1 MAMNRNM
8 TMAEKEVRDYAQR
21 QMERA
26 EQRENIVFTEKQKE
40 QVLEYA
46 AMTGDDYNISKMV
59 RDLAD
64 AVRSSDEE
72 KVDEILGDA
81 REEIDGFPDRSVGM
95 AELKGYG
102 YTTDDMFPLRQEMA
116 LELHRVGEKVYCL
129 QSEGTHGDYASREM
143 ILEHEGLYGIEKE
156 AWQRMQ
162 EQEDEID
169 FEEAGLY
176 QPPMIDLDRNE
187 ALRMFDAG
195 ETVYLITTYPRPIAV
210 RKRMEIE
217 RGPERYQMEREDV
230 ERIRTLEK
238 RMQEYPQITS
248 LKEAKLLLGT
258 ENRYGIYQI
267 IDGSPGRKYEFM
279 DLNFIERHGYQV
291 KKEDYEL
298 IYSDE
303 MHYGDTL
310 DSLYEKFNIAHPED
324 YTGHSLSVSDIVVLN
339 ENGNVKAYFVDSIS
353 FRELPD
359 FLQLEPELNPEEV
372 AYRIGDQYFAIQVAT
387 EGYDYSFYDKEYKLM
402 DGGILENPDIS
413 MRQAIQ
419 DILEDEGLEQL
430 ERIPL
435 DYDELQEKAEEVEA
449 EILQEVRNQRKRV
462 PVISDYI
469 KAEAGLNGMSRSEIE
484 ETIWAIAQAEII
496 ENDLDARIQAVRV
509 YGSRTRD
516 GLYKEDSDVDVV
528 IAYEGTVREDDLFS
542 VLNEAEYKVGNMRVD
557 MNPIRPD
564 KTGTLEDFLEKSER
578 YLDEKTEQ
586 MKALGEY
593 KPLAKVEELE
603 EANYNMID
611 NVLNNM
617 PPKKEPYLEYYAAEC
632 DEYHSLGKIYKST
645 NLDEILAKYREIIDD
660 PTLSYYGNGMGIIYR
675 DPNDTFYDEAE
686 VSLVSRKSIRGDSLD
701 DVAFLAALPMV
712 HEALEK
718 IVEAFPDFRYYPPK
732 ELNVHYYP
740 EKMTADELA
749 AALDQLAEDFD
760 PYDYHDNF
768 SPEEDMV
775 ETVALELR
783 CGHAHR
789 YIPFLK
795 DIIDEECEE
804 SPRAEELLEKLK
816 AYQPEIPETAVPVV
830 RINFCEDKEMDIS
843 GYQKLGNLDEIT
855 AKMDEELTSQAD
867 LKTGMPEKTV
877 QMYFTIY
884 YPDRDQMQE
893 LKGKINI
900 GDGNGGIVSQ
910 LKNQNEMKLHDESWL
925 NYQKGKGEES
935 FQAYMADLTDMQEHV
950 LPYLQSFC
958 SLEEKAPE
966 RVEGSIQLSVDGEKK
981 LAERAVSEKGSL
993 KQSSLIESKKTMEKK
1008 EKKSIHEQLKINK
1021 EVIAKQLGKDN
1032 KEKGVEIAKE

>member
-46 AMTGDDYNISKMV
+46 AMTGDDYKIRKMV

-102 YTTDDMFPLRQEMA
+102 YTADDMFPLRQEMA

-143 ILEHEGLYGIEKE
+143 ILEHEGLYGIEKD

-176 QPPMIDLDRNE
+176 QPPMTDLDRDE

-195 ETVYLITTYPRPIAV
+195 ETVFLVTTYPRTIAV
-210 RKRMEIE
+210 RERMEIE
-217 RGPERYQMEREDV
+217 RGPEHYQMEREDV

-238 RMQEYPQITS
+238 RMREYPQIKS
-248 LKEAKLLLGT
+248 LKEANLLLGT

-267 IDGSPGRKYEFM
+267 IDGSPGREYEFM

-298 IYSDE
+298 IYSDK
-303 MHYGDTL
+303 MLYGDTL

-339 ENGNVKAYFVDSIS
+339 ENGNVKSYFVDSIS

-359 FLQLEPELNPEEV
+359 FLQLEPELNQEEL
-372 AYRIGDQYFAIQVAT
+372 AYRIGDQFFAIQVAT
-387 EGYDYSFYDKEYKLM
+387 EGYDYSFYDKEYKLV
-402 DGGILENPDIS
+402 DGGILDNPDIS
-413 MRQAIQ
+413 MREAVQ
-419 DILEDEGLEQL
+419 DILEDEGLDQL
-430 ERIPL
+430 ERIPV
-435 DYDELQEKAEEVEA
+435 DYDELHEKAKEVEA
-449 EILQEVRNQRKRV
+449 EILQEARSQRKRV
-462 PVISDYI
+462 PVISDHRDS
-469 KAEAGLNGMSRSEIE
+469 EAGLNGMSRSEIE
-484 ETIWAIAQAEII
+484 ETVWAIAQAEIM

-516 GLYKEDSDVDVV
+516 GLYNEESDVDVV
-528 IAYEGTVREDDLFS
+528 IAYEGTAREDDLFS
-542 VLNEAEYKVGNMRVD
+542 VLNEAGYKVGNMRVD

-611 NVLNNM
+611 NILNNM

-645 NLDEILAKYREIIDD
+645 NLDEILAKYRDIIDD

-686 VSLVSRKSIRGDSLD
+686 VSLVSRKTIRGDNLD

-749 AALDQLAEDFD
+749 AAMDQLAEDFD
-760 PYDYHDNF
+760 SYDYHDNF

-783 CGHAHR
+783 CGHAHK

-843 GYQKLGNLDEIT
+843 GYQNLGSLNEIT
-855 AKMDEELTSQAD
+855 AKMDEELASQAD
-867 LKTGMPEKTV
+867 PKTGMPEKTV

-884 YPDRDQMQE
+884 YPDHDQMQE

-910 LKNQNEMKLHDESWL
+910 LKSQNEMKLHDESWM
-925 NYQKGKGEES
+925 NYQKAKGEES

-958 SLEEKAPE
+958 SLEERAPE
-966 RVEGSIQLSVDGEKK
+966 RTVEPT
-981 LAERAVSEKGSL
+981 AVSKSEMEAGKTIASVGNEK
-993 KQSSLIESKKTMEKK
+993 SKTVETVR
-1008 EKKSIHEQLKINK
+1008 KSIHERLKINK
-1021 EVIAKQLGKDN
+1021 EIIAKQQGKDS
-1032 KEKGVEIAKE
+1032 KEKGVELA

>member
-8 TMAEKEVRDYAQR
+8 TMAEKEVRDYAQK

-26 EQRENIVFTEKQKE
+26 EQRENILFTEEQKE

-46 AMTGDDYNISKMV
+46 AMTGDDYDIRKMV

-72 KVDEILGDA
+72 KVDEILWNA

-102 YTTDDMFPLRQEMA
+102 YTADDMFPLHQEMA

-129 QSEGTHGDYASREM
+129 QSDGSHGDYASREM

-162 EQEDEID
+162 EQGDELD

-176 QPPMIDLDRNE
+176 QAPMTDPDRDE
-187 ALRMFDAG
+187 ALKMFDAG
-195 ETVYLITTYPRPIAV
+195 ETVFLVTTYQRPIAV
-210 RKRMEIE
+210 RERMEIE
-217 RGPERYQMEREDV
+217 RGPEQYQMEREDV
-230 ERIRTLEK
+230 ERIRKLEK
-238 RMQEYPQITS
+238 RMQEYSQIKS
-248 LKEAKLLLGT
+248 LKEANLLLGT

-267 IDGSPGRKYEFM
+267 IDGSPGREYEFM

-303 MHYGDTL
+303 MRYGDTL
-310 DSLYEKFNIAHPED
+310 DSLYEKFNIDHPAD

-339 ENGNVKAYFVDSIS
+339 ENGKVKAYFVDSIS

-359 FLQLEPELNPEEV
+359 FLQLEPELNQEEL
-372 AYRIGDQYFAIQVAT
+372 AYRIGDQFFAIQVAT

-402 DGGILENPDIS
+402 DGGILDNPDIS
-413 MRQAIQ
+413 MRQAVQ
-419 DILEDEGLEQL
+419 DILEDEGLDQL
-430 ERIPL
+430 ERIPV
-435 DYDELQEKAEEVEA
+435 DYDELLEKAEEVEA
-449 EILQEVRNQRKRV
+449 EILQEARSQRKRV
-462 PVISDYI
+462 PVISDH
-469 KAEAGLNGMSRSEIE
+469 KEAEAGLNGMSRSEIE
-484 ETIWAIAQAEII
+484 ETVWAIAQSEII
-496 ENDLDARIQAVRV
+496 ENDMDARIQAVRV

-516 GLYKEDSDVDVV
+516 GLFKEDSDVDVV

-542 VLNEAEYKVGNMRVD
+542 VLNEAGYKVGNMRVD

-586 MKALGEY
+586 MKARGEY

-611 NVLNNM
+611 NILNNM

-632 DEYHSLGKIYKST
+632 DEYHSLGNIYKST
-645 NLDEILAKYREIIDD
+645 NLDEIIAKYREIIDD

-686 VSLVSRKSIRGDSLD
+686 VSLVSRKSIRGDNLD
-701 DVAFLAALPMV
+701 DVAFLAAIPMV

-740 EKMTADELA
+740 DKMTADELA

-760 PYDYHDNF
+760 HYDYHDNF

-783 CGHAHR
+783 CGYAHR

-816 AYQPEIPETAVPVV
+816 DYQPEIPETAVPVV

-843 GYQKLGNLDEIT
+843 GYQKLGSLDEIT
-855 AKMDEELTSQAD
+855 AKMDTELASQAD
-867 LKTGMPEKTV
+867 PKTGMPEKTV

-884 YPDRDQMQE
+884 YPDHDQMQE

-935 FQAYMADLTDMQEHV
+935 FQAYMAELTDMQEHV

-966 RVEGSIQLSVDGEKK
+966 KSVEPAMLSKSEAEAGKTKTSGKNEKVK
-981 LAERAVSEKGSL
+981 PVEAV
-993 KQSSLIESKKTMEKK
+993 
-1008 EKKSIHEQLKINK
+1008 KKSIHERLKINK
-1021 EVIAKQLGKDN
+1021 EIIVKQQGKDS
-1032 KEKGVEIAKE
+1032 KEKGVELA

>member
-46 AMTGDDYNISKMV
+46 AMTGDDYKIRKMV

-102 YTTDDMFPLRQEMA
+102 YTADDMFPLRQEMA

-143 ILEHEGLYGIEKE
+143 ILEHEGLYGIEKD

-176 QPPMIDLDRNE
+176 QPPMTDLDRDE

-195 ETVYLITTYPRPIAV
+195 ETVFLVTTYPRPIAV
-210 RKRMEIE
+210 RERMEIE
-217 RGPERYQMEREDV
+217 RGPEHYQMEREDV

-238 RMQEYPQITS
+238 RMREYPQIKS
-248 LKEAKLLLGT
+248 LKEANLLLGT

-267 IDGSPGRKYEFM
+267 IDGSPGREYEFM

-298 IYSDE
+298 IYSDK
-303 MHYGDTL
+303 MLYGDTL

-339 ENGNVKAYFVDSIS
+339 ENGNVKSYFVDSIS

-359 FLQLEPELNPEEV
+359 FLQLEPELNQEEL
-372 AYRIGDQYFAIQVAT
+372 AYRIGDQFFAIQVAT
-387 EGYDYSFYDKEYKLM
+387 EGYDYSFYDKEYKLV
-402 DGGILENPDIS
+402 DGGILDNPDIS
-413 MRQAIQ
+413 MREAVQ
-419 DILEDEGLEQL
+419 DILEDEGLDQL
-430 ERIPL
+430 ERIPV
-435 DYDELQEKAEEVEA
+435 DYDELHEKAKEVEA
-449 EILQEVRNQRKRV
+449 EILQEARSQRKRV
-462 PVISDYI
+462 PVISDHRDS
-469 KAEAGLNGMSRSEIE
+469 EAGLNGMSRSEIE
-484 ETIWAIAQAEII
+484 ETVWAIAQAEIM

-516 GLYKEDSDVDVV
+516 GLYNEESDVDVV
-528 IAYEGTVREDDLFS
+528 IAYEGTAREDDLFS
-542 VLNEAEYKVGNMRVD
+542 VLNEAGYKVGNMRVD

-611 NVLNNM
+611 NILNNM

-645 NLDEILAKYREIIDD
+645 NLDEILAKYRDIIDD

-686 VSLVSRKSIRGDSLD
+686 VSLVSRKTIRGDNLD

-749 AALDQLAEDFD
+749 AAMDQLAEDFD
-760 PYDYHDNF
+760 SYDYHDNF

-783 CGHAHR
+783 CGYAHK

-843 GYQKLGNLDEIT
+843 GYQKLGSLDEIT
-855 AKMDEELTSQAD
+855 AKMDAD
-867 LKTGMPEKTV
+867 LASKVDPSTGMPEKTV

-893 LKGKINI
+893 LKEKINI

-910 LKNQNEMKLHDESWL
+910 LKSQNEMKLHDESWM
-925 NYQKGKGEES
+925 NYQKAKGEES

-958 SLEEKAPE
+958 SLEERAPE
-966 RVEGSIQLSVDGEKK
+966 RTVEPT
-981 LAERAVSEKGSL
+981 AVSKSEMEAGKTIASVGNEK
-993 KQSSLIESKKTMEKK
+993 SKTVETVR
-1008 EKKSIHEQLKINK
+1008 KSIHERLKINK
-1021 EVIAKQLGKDN
+1021 EIIAKQQGKDS
-1032 KEKGVEIAKE
+1032 KEKGVELA

>member
-1 MAMNRNM
+1 MAMNRIM
-8 TMAEKEVRDYAQR
+8 TMAEKEIRDYAQR

-26 EQRENIVFTEKQKE
+26 EQRGNIVFTEEQKE
-40 QVLEYA
+40 QILEYA
-46 AMTGDDYNISKMV
+46 AMTGDDYHIRKIV

-102 YTTDDMFPLRQEMA
+102 YTADDMLPLRQEMA
-116 LELHRVGEKVYCL
+116 LELHRVGEKVFCL
-129 QSEGTHGDYASREM
+129 QSDGFHGDYASREM

-176 QPPMIDLDRNE
+176 QPLMTDLDRDE

-195 ETVYLITTYPRPIAV
+195 ETVFLVTTYQRPIAV
-210 RKRMEIE
+210 RERMEIE
-217 RGPERYQMEREDV
+217 RGPEHYQMEREDV

-238 RMQEYPQITS
+238 RMQEYPQIKS

-267 IDGSPGRKYEFM
+267 IDSSPGREYEFM

-291 KKEDYEL
+291 RKEDYEL

-310 DSLYEKFNIAHPED
+310 DSLYEKFNIAHPAD

-339 ENGNVKAYFVDSIS
+339 ENGKVKAYFVDSIS

-359 FLQLEPELNPEEV
+359 FLQLEPELNQEEV
-372 AYRIGDQYFAIQVAT
+372 AYRIGDQYFSIQVAT
-387 EGYDYSFYDKEYKLM
+387 EGYDYSIYDKEYKLM
-402 DGGILENPDIS
+402 DGGILDDLDIS

-419 DILEDEGLEQL
+419 NILEDEGLEQL
-430 ERIPL
+430 ERIPV

-449 EILQEVRNQRKRV
+449 EILQEARSQGKRV
-462 PVISDYI
+462 PVISDHTE
-469 KAEAGLNGMSRSEIE
+469 AEAGLNGMSRSEIE
-484 ETIWAIAQAEII
+484 ETVWAIAQAEII
-496 ENDLDARIQAVRV
+496 ETDLDARIQAVRV
-509 YGSRTRD
+509 YGSRTKD

-542 VLNEAEYKVGNMRVD
+542 VLNEAGYKVGNMRVD

-586 MKALGEY
+586 MKARGEY

-645 NLDEILAKYREIIDD
+645 NLDEIVAKYREIIDD

-675 DPNDTFYDEAE
+675 DPDDTFYDEAE
-686 VSLVSRKSIRGDSLD
+686 VSLVSRKSIRGDNLD
-701 DVAFLAALPMV
+701 DVAFLATLPMV

-718 IVEAFPDFRYYPPK
+718 MVEAFPDFRYYPPK

-760 PYDYHDNF
+760 HYDYHDNF
-768 SPEEDMV
+768 SPEEDMA

-783 CGHAHR
+783 CGYAHR

-816 AYQPEIPETAVPVV
+816 AYQTEIPETAVPVV
-830 RINFCEDKEMDIS
+830 RINFCEDKEINIS
-843 GYQKLGNLDEIT
+843 GYQKLGTLDETT
-855 AKMDEELTSQAD
+855 AKMDAELASKAD
-867 LKTGMPEKTV
+867 PKTGMPEKTV

-925 NYQKGKGEES
+925 NYQRGKGEES

-966 RVEGSIQLSVDGEKK
+966 RSVEPTTVSKSEMETGKTIASVGNEKSK
-981 LAERAVSEKGSL
+981 TVQTER
-993 KQSSLIESKKTMEKK
+993 
-1008 EKKSIHEQLKINK
+1008 KSIHDRLKINK
-1021 EVIAKQLGKDN
+1021 EIIAKQQGKDS
-1032 KEKGVEIAKE
+1032 KEKGVELA

>member
-1 MAMNRNM
+1 MAMNRIM
-8 TMAEKEVRDYAQR
+8 TMAEIEIRDYAQR

-26 EQRENIVFTEKQKE
+26 EQRGNIVFTEEQKE

-46 AMTGDDYNISKMV
+46 AMTGDDYDIRKMV

-72 KVDEILGDA
+72 KVDEILGYA
-81 REEIDGFPDRSVGM
+81 REEIDRFPDRSVGM
-95 AELKGYG
+95 VELKGYG
-102 YTTDDMFPLRQEMA
+102 YTADDMLPLRQEMA

-129 QSEGTHGDYASREM
+129 QSDGSHGDYASREM
-143 ILEHEGLYGIEKE
+143 ILEHEGLYGIEKD

-169 FEEAGLY
+169 FEEVGLY
-176 QPPMIDLDRNE
+176 QPLMIDLDRDE
-187 ALRMFDAG
+187 ALRMFNAG
-195 ETVYLITTYPRPIAV
+195 ETVFLITTYPRPIAV
-210 RKRMEIE
+210 RERMEIE
-217 RGPERYQMEREDV
+217 RGPEHYQMEREDV

-238 RMQEYPQITS
+238 RMQEYPQIKS
-248 LKEAKLLLGT
+248 LKEAQLLLGT

-267 IDGSPGRKYEFM
+267 VEGSPGREYEFM

-298 IYSDE
+298 IYSDK
-303 MHYGDTL
+303 MLYGDTL
-310 DSLYEKFNIAHPED
+310 DSLYEKFNIAHPAD

-359 FLQLEPELNPEEV
+359 FLQLEPELNQEEL

-387 EGYDYSFYDKEYKLM
+387 EGYDYSFYDTEYKLM
-402 DGGILENPDIS
+402 DGGLLDNPDIS
-413 MRQAIQ
+413 MREAVQ
-419 DILEDEGLEQL
+419 DILEDEGLVQL
-430 ERIPL
+430 ERIPME
-435 DYDELQEKAEEVEA
+435 YDELLEKVEKVEA
-449 EILQEVRNQRKRV
+449 EILQEARSQRKRV
-462 PVISDYI
+462 PVISDHTET
-469 KAEAGLNGMSRSEIE
+469 EAGLNGTSRSEIE
-484 ETIWAIAQAEII
+484 ETVWAIAQAEII

-516 GLYKEDSDVDVV
+516 GLYNEDSDVDVV

-542 VLNEAEYKVGNMRVD
+542 VLNEAGYKVGNMKVD

-564 KTGTLEDFLEKSER
+564 KTGALEEFLEKSDQ
-578 YLDEKTEQ
+578 YLDEKMEQ
-586 MKALGEY
+586 MKARGEY

-632 DEYHSLGKIYKST
+632 DEYHSLGNIYKST

-660 PTLSYYGNGMGIIYR
+660 PSLSYYGNGMGIIYR

-686 VSLVSRKSIRGDSLD
+686 VSLVSRKTIRGDSLD
-701 DVAFLAALPMV
+701 DVAFLASLPMV

-732 ELNVHYYP
+732 ELDVHYYP
-740 EKMTADELA
+740 EKMNADELA

-760 PYDYHDNF
+760 HYDYHDNF

-783 CGHAHR
+783 CGYAHR

-830 RINFCEDKEMDIS
+830 RIDFCEDKEMDIS
-843 GYQKLGNLDEIT
+843 GYQKLGSVDEIT
-855 AKMDEELTSQAD
+855 AKMDAELASQAD
-867 LKTGMPEKTV
+867 PKTGMSEKTV

-935 FQAYMADLTDMQEHV
+935 FQAYMADLTDMQEHI

-966 RVEGSIQLSVDGEKK
+966 RVEGAVQLSADGEKK
-981 LAERAVSEKGSL
+981 LPERAVSDKGALKQGSL
-993 KQSSLIESKKTMEKK
+993 LENEKTMGKK
-1008 EKKSIHEQLKINK
+1008 ERKSIHERLKMNK
-1021 EVIAKQLGKDN
+1021 EIIAKQQGKDS
-1032 KEKGVEIAKE
+1032 KAKGVELA

>member
-1 MAMNRNM
+1 MAMNRIM
-8 TMAEKEVRDYAQR
+8 TMAEKEIRDYAQR

-46 AMTGDDYNISKMV
+46 AMTGDDYAIRKMV
-59 RDLAD
+59 RNLAD

-72 KVDEILGDA
+72 KVDEILWDA
-81 REEIDGFPDRSVGM
+81 RAIIDAFPDRSVGM

-102 YTTDDMFPLRQEMA
+102 YTADDMLPLRQEMA

-129 QSEGTHGDYASREM
+129 QSDGSHGDYAIREM
-143 ILEHEGLYGIEKE
+143 ILEHEGLYGIEKD

-169 FEEAGLY
+169 FEEVGLY
-176 QPPMIDLDRNE
+176 QPLMIDLDRDE
-187 ALRMFDAG
+187 ALRMFNAG
-195 ETVYLITTYPRPIAV
+195 ETVFLITTYPRPIAV
-210 RKRMEIE
+210 RERMEIE
-217 RGPERYQMEREDV
+217 RGPEHYQMEREDV

-238 RMQEYPQITS
+238 RMQEYPQIKS

-267 IDGSPGRKYEFM
+267 TDDSPGREYEFM

-298 IYSDE
+298 IYSDK
-303 MHYGDTL
+303 MFYGDTL
-310 DSLYEKFNIAHPED
+310 DSLYEKFNIAHPAD

-359 FLQLEPELNPEEV
+359 FLQLEPELNQEEL

-387 EGYDYSFYDKEYKLM
+387 EGYDYSFYNTEYKLM
-402 DGGILENPDIS
+402 DGGLLDNPDIS
-413 MRQAIQ
+413 MREAVQ
-419 DILEDEGLEQL
+419 DILEDEGLVQL
-430 ERIPL
+430 ERIPME
-435 DYDELQEKAEEVEA
+435 YDELLEKVEKVEA
-449 EILQEVRNQRKRV
+449 EILQEARSQRKRV
-462 PVISDYI
+462 PVISDHTET
-469 KAEAGLNGMSRSEIE
+469 EAGLNGTSRSEIE
-484 ETIWAIAQAEII
+484 ETVWAIAQAEII

-516 GLYKEDSDVDVV
+516 GLYNEDSDLDVV

-542 VLNEAEYKVGNMRVD
+542 VLNEAGYKVGNMKVD

-586 MKALGEY
+586 MKAKGEY

-617 PPKKEPYLEYYAAEC
+617 PLKKEPYLEYYAAEC

-645 NLDEILAKYREIIDD
+645 NLDEIVAKYREIIDD

-686 VSLVSRKSIRGDSLD
+686 VSLVSRKTIRGDNLD
-701 DVAFLAALPMV
+701 DVAFLAALPLV

-760 PYDYHDNF
+760 FYNYHDNF

-783 CGHAHR
+783 CGYAHK

-795 DIIDEECEE
+795 DIVDEECGE
-804 SPRAEELLEKLK
+804 SSRAEELLEKLK

-830 RINFCEDKEMDIS
+830 RINFCEDKEMNIS
-843 GYQKLGNLDEIT
+843 GYQNLGSLDEIT
-855 AKMDEELTSQAD
+855 AKMDEDLSSKAD
-867 LKTGMPEKTV
+867 PKTGMPEKTV

-884 YPDRDQMQE
+884 YPDHNQMQE

-925 NYQKGKGEES
+925 NYQKAKGEES

-958 SLEEKAPE
+958 SLEERAPE
-966 RVEGSIQLSVDGEKK
+966 RSVESTTVSKSEMETGKTIASVGNEKSK
-981 LAERAVSEKGSL
+981 TVQTER
-993 KQSSLIESKKTMEKK
+993 
-1008 EKKSIHEQLKINK
+1008 KSIHDRLKINK
-1021 EVIAKQLGKDN
+1021 EIIAKQQGKDS
-1032 KEKGVEIAKE
+1032 KEKGVELA

>member
-8 TMAEKEVRDYAQR
+8 TMAEKEVRDYAKR

-26 EQRENIVFTEKQKE
+26 EQRESILFTEEQKE

-46 AMTGDDYNISKMV
+46 AMTGDDYDIRKMV
-59 RDLAD
+59 RDLAT
-64 AVRSSDEE
+64 ALRFSDEE
-72 KVDEILGDA
+72 KVDEILRDA
-81 REEIDGFPDRSVGM
+81 REEIDGFPDRSVGI

-102 YTTDDMFPLRQEMA
+102 YTADDMFPLRQEMA

-129 QSEGTHGDYASREM
+129 QSDGSHGDYASREM

-176 QPPMIDLDRNE
+176 QPPMTDLDRDE
-187 ALRMFDAG
+187 ALGMFDAG
-195 ETVYLITTYPRPIAV
+195 ETVFLVTTYQRPIAV
-210 RKRMEIE
+210 RERMEIE
-217 RGPERYQMEREDV
+217 RGPEHYQMEREDV

-238 RMQEYPQITS
+238 RMQDYPQIKS

-267 IDGSPGRKYEFM
+267 IDDSPGREYEFM

-303 MHYGDTL
+303 MRYGDTL

-339 ENGNVKAYFVDSIS
+339 ENGKVKAYFVDSIS

-359 FLQLEPELNPEEV
+359 FLQLEPELNQEEL
-372 AYRIGDQYFAIQVAT
+372 AYRIGDQYFAIQIVT

-402 DGGILENPDIS
+402 DGGILDDPNIS
-413 MRQAIQ
+413 MGQAVQ
-419 DILEDEGLEQL
+419 DILVDEGLDQL
-430 ERIPL
+430 ERIPV
-435 DYDELQEKAEEVEA
+435 DYDELQEKVEEVEA
-449 EILQEVRNQRKRV
+449 EILQEARSQGKRV
-462 PVISDYI
+462 PVISDHTE
-469 KAEAGLNGMSRSEIE
+469 AEAGLNGMSRSEIE
-484 ETIWAIAQAEII
+484 ETVWAIAQAEII
-496 ENDLDARIQAVRV
+496 ENNLDARIQAVRV
-509 YGSRTRD
+509 YGSRIRD

-528 IAYEGTVREDDLFS
+528 IAYEGTVREDDLCS
-542 VLNEAEYKVGNMRVD
+542 ALNEAGYKVGNMRVD

-564 KTGTLEDFLEKSER
+564 KTGSLEDFLEKSER

-586 MKALGEY
+586 MKARGEY

-617 PPKKEPYLEYYAAEC
+617 TPKKEPYLEYYAAEC

-686 VSLVSRKSIRGDSLD
+686 VSLVNRKTIRGDSLD

-718 IVEAFPDFRYYPPK
+718 IIEAFPDFRYYPPK
-732 ELNVHYYP
+732 ELDVHYYP
-740 EKMTADELA
+740 EKMNADELA

-760 PYDYHDNF
+760 HYDYHDNF

-783 CGHAHR
+783 CGYAHR

-843 GYQKLGNLDEIT
+843 GYQKLGSLDEIT
-855 AKMDEELTSQAD
+855 AKMDSELASQAD
-867 LKTGMPEKTV
+867 PKTGMPEKTV

-884 YPDRDQMQE
+884 YPDHDQMQE

-966 RVEGSIQLSVDGEKK
+966 RVEGAVQLSVDGEKK
-981 LAERAVSEKGSL
+981 FAERAVSDKGALKQGSL
-993 KQSSLIESKKTMEKK
+993 VEGKKTMEKK
-1008 EKKSIHEQLKINK
+1008 EKKSIHERLKINK
-1021 EVIAKQLGKDN
+1021 EIIAKQQGKDS
-1032 KEKGVEIAKE
+1032 KEKGVELG

>member
-435 DYDELQEKAEEVEA
+435 DYDELQEKAEKVEA

-843 GYQKLGNLDEIT
+843 GYQKLGSLDEIT
-855 AKMDEELTSQAD
+855 AKMDAD
-867 LKTGMPEKTV
+867 LASKVDPSTGMPEKTV

-893 LKGKINI
+893 LKEKINI

-910 LKNQNEMKLHDESWL
+910 LKSQNEMKLHDESWM
-925 NYQKGKGEES
+925 NYQKAKGEES

-958 SLEEKAPE
+958 SLEERVPE
-966 RVEGSIQLSVDGEKK
+966 RTVEPT
-981 LAERAVSEKGSL
+981 AVSKSEMEAGKTIASVGNEK
-993 KQSSLIESKKTMEKK
+993 SKTVETVR
-1008 EKKSIHEQLKINK
+1008 KSIHERLKINK
-1021 EVIAKQLGKDN
+1021 EIIAKQQGKDS
-1032 KEKGVEIAKE
+1032 KEKGVELA

>member
-1 MAMNRNM
+1 MAMNRIM
-8 TMAEKEVRDYAQR
+8 TMAEKEIRDYAQR

-26 EQRENIVFTEKQKE
+26 EQRENIVFTEKLKE

-46 AMTGDDYNISKMV
+46 AMTGDDYDIRKMV

-72 KVDEILGDA
+72 KVNEILWEA
-81 REEIDGFPDRSVGM
+81 REIIDAFPDRSVGM

-102 YTTDDMFPLRQEMA
+102 YTADDMFPLRQEMA

-143 ILEHEGLYGIEKE
+143 ILEHEGLYGIEKD

-176 QPPMIDLDRNE
+176 QPPMTDIERDE

-195 ETVYLITTYPRPIAV
+195 ETVFLVTTYSRPIAV

-248 LKEAKLLLGT
+248 LKEAKLLLET

-267 IDGSPGRKYEFM
+267 IDGSPGREYEFM

-303 MHYGDTL
+303 MLYGDTL
-310 DSLYEKFNIAHPED
+310 DSLYEKFNIAHPAD

-339 ENGNVKAYFVDSIS
+339 ESGKVKAYFVDSIS

-359 FLQLEPELNPEEV
+359 FLQLESELNQEEM
-372 AYRIGDQYFAIQVAT
+372 AYWIGDQYFAIQAAT

-402 DGGILENPDIS
+402 DGGILDNQDIS
-413 MRQAIQ
+413 MREAIQ
-419 DILEDEGLEQL
+419 DILEDEGLDQL
-430 ERIPL
+430 ERIPV

-449 EILQEVRNQRKRV
+449 EILQEARIQRKRA
-462 PVISDYI
+462 PVISDHTE
-469 KAEAGLNGMSRSEIE
+469 AEAGLNGMSRSEIE
-484 ETIWAIAQAEII
+484 ETVWAIAQSEII

-542 VLNEAEYKVGNMRVD
+542 ALNEAGYKVGNMRVD
-557 MNPIRPD
+557 INPIRPD
-564 KTGTLEDFLEKSER
+564 KTGTLEEFLEKSDR
-578 YLDEKTEQ
+578 YLDEKMEQ
-586 MKALGEY
+586 MKARGEY

-611 NVLNNM
+611 NILNNM

-645 NLDEILAKYREIIDD
+645 NLDEILAKYRDIIDD

-686 VSLVSRKSIRGDSLD
+686 VSLVSRKTIRGDNLD

-749 AALDQLAEDFD
+749 AAMDQLAEDFD
-760 PYDYHDNF
+760 SYDYHDNF

-783 CGHAHR
+783 CGHAHK

-843 GYQKLGNLDEIT
+843 GYQKLGSLDEIT
-855 AKMDEELTSQAD
+855 AKMDAD
-867 LKTGMPEKTV
+867 LASKVDPSTGMPEKTV

-893 LKGKINI
+893 LKEKINI

-910 LKNQNEMKLHDESWL
+910 LKSQNEMKLHDESWM
-925 NYQKGKGEES
+925 NYQKAKGEES

-958 SLEEKAPE
+958 SLEERAPE
-966 RVEGSIQLSVDGEKK
+966 RTVEPT
-981 LAERAVSEKGSL
+981 AVSKSEMEAGKTIASVGNEK
-993 KQSSLIESKKTMEKK
+993 SKTVETVR
-1008 EKKSIHEQLKINK
+1008 KSIHERLKINK
-1021 EVIAKQLGKDN
+1021 EIIAKQQGKDS
-1032 KEKGVEIAKE
+1032 KEKGVELA

>member
-8 TMAEKEVRDYAQR
+8 TMAEKEVRDYAKR

-26 EQRENIVFTEKQKE
+26 EQRENILFTEEQKE

-46 AMTGDDYNISKMV
+46 AMTGDDYDIRKMV

-72 KVDEILGDA
+72 KVDEILWNA

-102 YTTDDMFPLRQEMA
+102 YTADDMFPLRQEMA

-129 QSEGTHGDYASREM
+129 QSDGSHGDYASREM
-143 ILEHEGLYGIEKE
+143 IQEHEGLYGIEKE
-156 AWQRMQ
+156 AWQRMR

-176 QPPMIDLDRNE
+176 QPPMTDLDRDE

-195 ETVYLITTYPRPIAV
+195 ETVFLVTTYTRPIAV
-210 RKRMEIE
+210 RERMEIE
-217 RGPERYQMEREDV
+217 RGPEHYQMEREDV

-238 RMQEYPQITS
+238 RMWEYPQIKS
-248 LKEAKLLLGT
+248 LKEANLLLGT

-267 IDGSPGRKYEFM
+267 IDGSPGREYEFM

-303 MHYGDTL
+303 MRYGDTL
-310 DSLYEKFNIAHPED
+310 DSLYEKFNIDHPAD
-324 YTGHSLSVSDIVVLN
+324 YIGHSLSVRDIVVLN

-359 FLQLEPELNPEEV
+359 FLQLEPELNQEEL
-372 AYRIGDQYFAIQVAT
+372 AYRIGDQFFAIQVAT

-402 DGGILENPDIS
+402 DGGILDNPDIS
-413 MRQAIQ
+413 MREAVQ
-419 DILEDEGLEQL
+419 DILEDEGLDQL
-430 ERIPL
+430 ERIPV
-435 DYDELQEKAEEVEA
+435 DYDELQEKAEEVEE
-449 EILQEVRNQRKRV
+449 EILLEARSQRKRG
-462 PVISDYI
+462 PVISNHTE
-469 KAEAGLNGMSRSEIE
+469 AEAGLNGMSRSEIE
-484 ETIWAIAQAEII
+484 ETVWAIAQAEII

-528 IAYEGTVREDDLFS
+528 ISYEGTVREDDLFS
-542 VLNEAEYKVGNMRVD
+542 VLNEAGYKFGNMRVD

-564 KTGTLEDFLEKSER
+564 KTGALEDFLEKSER

-586 MKALGEY
+586 MKARGEY

-632 DEYHSLGKIYKST
+632 DEYHSLGNIYKST
-645 NLDEILAKYREIIDD
+645 NLEEILAKYREIIED

-686 VSLVSRKSIRGDSLD
+686 VSLISRKTIRGDNLD
-701 DVAFLAALPMV
+701 DVPFLAALPMV

-732 ELNVHYYP
+732 ELDVHYYP
-740 EKMTADELA
+740 EKMNADELA

-760 PYDYHDNF
+760 HYDYHDNF

-783 CGHAHR
+783 CGYAHR

-830 RINFCEDKEMDIS
+830 RINFCEDKEIDIS
-843 GYQKLGNLDEIT
+843 GYQKLGSLDEIT
-855 AKMDEELTSQAD
+855 AKMDSELASQAD
-867 LKTGMPEKTV
+867 PKTGMPEKTV

-893 LKGKINI
+893 LNGKINI

-966 RVEGSIQLSVDGEKK
+966 RVEGAVQLSVDGEKK
-981 LAERAVSEKGSL
+981 FAERAVSDKGAL
-993 KQSSLIESKKTMEKK
+993 KQGSLIENKKQWRKRKK
-1008 EKKSIHEQLKINK
+1008 NLFMN
-1021 EVIAKQLGKDN
+1021 G
-1032 KEKGVEIAKE
+1032 

>member
-46 AMTGDDYNISKMV
+46 AMTGDDYDIRKMI

-72 KVDEILGDA
+72 KVKEILRDA
-81 REEIDGFPDRSVGM
+81 REEIDEFPDRSVGM
-95 AELKGYG
+95 AELKRYG
-102 YTTDDMFPLRQEMA
+102 YTADDMFPLRQEMA

-129 QSEGTHGDYASREM
+129 QSDGSHGDYASREM

-162 EQEDEID
+162 EREDEID

-176 QPPMIDLDRNE
+176 QPPMTDLDRDE
-187 ALRMFDAG
+187 ALRLFDAG
-195 ETVYLITTYPRPIAV
+195 ETVYLITIYPRPIAV
-210 RKRMEIE
+210 RERMEIE
-217 RGPERYQMEREDV
+217 RGPEHYQMEREEV

-238 RMQEYPQITS
+238 RMQEYPQIKS

-267 IDGSPGRKYEFM
+267 VEGSPGREYEFM

-298 IYSDE
+298 IYSDK
-303 MHYGDTL
+303 MLYGETL
-310 DSLYEKFNIAHPED
+310 DSLYEKFNIAHPAD
-324 YTGHSLSVSDIVVLN
+324 YTGHSLSVSDIVVFN
-339 ENGNVKAYFVDSIS
+339 ENGNVKSYFVDSIS

-359 FLQLEPELNPEEV
+359 FLQLKPELNQEEV

-387 EGYDYSFYDKEYKLM
+387 EGYDFSFYDKEYKLM
-402 DGGILENPDIS
+402 DGGILEDPDIS

-419 DILEDEGLEQL
+419 DILENEGLEQF
-430 ERIPL
+430 ERIPV

-449 EILQEVRNQRKRV
+449 EIIQEARSQRKRV
-462 PVISDYI
+462 PVISEHTEE
-469 KAEAGLNGMSRSEIE
+469 EAGLIGMSRSEIE
-484 ETIWAIAQAEII
+484 ETVWAIAQAELI

-516 GLYKEDSDVDVV
+516 GLYNEESDVDVV

-542 VLNEAEYKVGNMRVD
+542 VLNEAGYMVGNMRVN

-586 MKALGEY
+586 MKARGEY
-593 KPLAKVEELE
+593 KPLSKVEELE

-675 DPNDTFYDEAE
+675 DQNDTFYDEAE

-701 DVAFLAALPMV
+701 DVAFLAAIPMV

-718 IVEAFPDFRYYPPK
+718 IVETFPDFRYYPPK
-732 ELNVHYYP
+732 ELDVHYYP
-740 EKMTADELA
+740 EKMNADELA

-783 CGHAHR
+783 CGYAHR

-843 GYQKLGNLDEIT
+843 GYQKLGSLDETI
-855 AKMDEELTSQAD
+855 AKMDAELASQTD
-867 LKTGMPEKTV
+867 PKTGMPEKTV

-958 SLEEKAPE
+958 SLEERAPE
-966 RVEGSIQLSVDGEKK
+966 RSVEPT
-981 LAERAVSEKGSL
+981 AVSKSEMEAGKTIASVGNEK
-993 KQSSLIESKKTMEKK
+993 SKTVETVR
-1008 EKKSIHEQLKINK
+1008 KSIHERLKINK
-1021 EVIAKQLGKDN
+1021 EIIAKQQGKDN
-1032 KEKGVEIAKE
+1032 KAKGVELV

>member
-8 TMAEKEVRDYAQR
+8 TMAEKEVRDYAKR

-26 EQRENIVFTEKQKE
+26 EQRENILFTEEQRE

-46 AMTGDDYNISKMV
+46 AMTGDDYDIRKMI

-72 KVDEILGDA
+72 KVDEILRDA
-81 REEIDGFPDRSVGM
+81 REEIDEFPDRSVGM

-102 YTTDDMFPLRQEMA
+102 YTADDMFPLRQEMA

-129 QSEGTHGDYASREM
+129 QSDGSHGDYASREM
-143 ILEHEGLYGIEKE
+143 ILEHEGLYGIEKD

-176 QPPMIDLDRNE
+176 QPPMTDLDRDE

-195 ETVYLITTYPRPIAV
+195 ETVFLVTTYPRPIAV
-210 RKRMEIE
+210 RERMEIE
-217 RGPERYQMEREDV
+217 RGPEHYQMEREDV

-238 RMQEYPQITS
+238 RMQEYPQIKS
-248 LKEAKLLLGT
+248 LKEAKLLLGI

-267 IDGSPGRKYEFM
+267 IDSSPGREYEFM
-279 DLNFIERHGYQV
+279 DMNFIERHGYQV

-303 MHYGDTL
+303 MRYGDTL
-310 DSLYEKFNIAHPED
+310 DSLYEKFNIAHPAD

-359 FLQLEPELNPEEV
+359 FLQLEPELNQEEV

-402 DGGILENPDIS
+402 DGGILDNPDIS
-413 MRQAIQ
+413 MREAVQ
-419 DILEDEGLEQL
+419 DILEDEGLDQL
-430 ERIPL
+430 ERIPV
-435 DYDELQEKAEEVEA
+435 DYDELLEKAEEVEA
-449 EILQEVRNQRKRV
+449 EILLEARSQRNRV
-462 PVISDYI
+462 PVISDHTE
-469 KAEAGLNGMSRSEIE
+469 AEAGLNGMSRSEIE
-484 ETIWAIAQAEII
+484 ETVWAIAQAEII

-516 GLYKEDSDVDVV
+516 GLYHEDSDLDVV
-528 IAYEGTVREDDLFS
+528 IVYEGTVREDDLFS
-542 VLNEAEYKVGNMRVD
+542 VLNEAGYKTGNMKVD

-586 MKALGEY
+586 MKARGEY

-632 DEYHSLGKIYKST
+632 DEYHSLGNIYKST

-686 VSLVSRKSIRGDSLD
+686 VSLVSRKTIRGDSLD
-701 DVAFLAALPMV
+701 DVAFLASLPMV

-732 ELNVHYYP
+732 ELDVHYYP
-740 EKMTADELA
+740 EKMNADELA

-760 PYDYHDNF
+760 HYDYHDNF
-768 SPEEDMV
+768 SPEEDMA

-783 CGHAHR
+783 CGYAHR

-830 RINFCEDKEMDIS
+830 RINFCEDKKMDIS
-843 GYQKLGNLDEIT
+843 GYQKLGSLDEIT
-855 AKMDEELTSQAD
+855 TKMDAELASQAD
-867 LKTGMPEKTV
+867 PNTGMPEKTV

-884 YPDRDQMQE
+884 YPDHDQMQE

-966 RVEGSIQLSVDGEKK
+966 RVEGAVQLSVDGEKK
-981 LAERAVSEKGSL
+981 LDERAVSDKGALKQGSL
-993 KQSSLIESKKTMEKK
+993 LENKKTMKK
-1008 EKKSIHEQLKINK
+1008 KKSIHERLKINK
-1021 EVIAKQLGKDN
+1021 EIIAKQQGKD
-1032 KEKGVEIAKE
+1032 EQERGVGKDLRTV

>member
-8 TMAEKEVRDYAQR
+8 TMAEKEVRDYAKR

-26 EQRENIVFTEKQKE
+26 ERRENIFFTEEQKE
-40 QVLEYA
+40 QILEYA
-46 AMTGDDYNISKMV
+46 VMTGDDYDIRKMV

-64 AVRSSDEE
+64 AVRSTDEE
-72 KVDEILGDA
+72 KMNEILWDA
-81 REEIDGFPDRSVGM
+81 REIIDAFPDRSVGM

-102 YTTDDMFPLRQEMA
+102 YTADDMFPLRQEMA

-129 QSEGTHGDYASREM
+129 QSDGSHGDYASREM
-143 ILEHEGLYGIEKE
+143 IQEHEGLYGIEKE

-176 QPPMIDLDRNE
+176 QPPMTDLDRDE

-195 ETVYLITTYPRPIAV
+195 ETVFLVTTYPRPIAV
-210 RKRMEIE
+210 RERMEIE
-217 RGPERYQMEREDV
+217 RGSEHYQMEREDV

-238 RMQEYPQITS
+238 RMQEYPQIRS

-267 IDGSPGRKYEFM
+267 IDSSPGREYEFM
-279 DLNFIERHGYQV
+279 NLNFIERHGYQV
-291 KKEDYEL
+291 RKEDYEL
-298 IYSDE
+298 IYSNE

-310 DSLYEKFNIAHPED
+310 DSLYEKFNIAHPAD

-359 FLQLEPELNPEEV
+359 FLQLEPELNREEV
-372 AYRIGDQYFAIQVAT
+372 AYRIEDQYFAIQVAT
-387 EGYDYSFYDKEYKLM
+387 EGYDYSFYDKEYKLI
-402 DGGILENPDIS
+402 DGGILDNPDIS
-413 MRQAIQ
+413 MREAVQEV
-419 DILEDEGLEQL
+419 LEDEGLDQL
-430 ERIPL
+430 ERIPV
-435 DYDELQEKAEEVEA
+435 DYDELLEKAEEVEA
-449 EILQEVRNQRKRV
+449 EILLEARSQRNRV
-462 PVISDYI
+462 PVISDHTES
-469 KAEAGLNGMSRSEIE
+469 EAGLNGMSRSEIE
-484 ETIWAIAQAEII
+484 ETVWAIAQTEIT
-496 ENDLDARIQAVRV
+496 ENDLDARIQVVRV

-516 GLYKEDSDVDVV
+516 GLYKQDSDVDVV

-542 VLNEAEYKVGNMRVD
+542 VLNEAGYKVGNMKVD

-586 MKALGEY
+586 VKARGEY

-632 DEYHSLGKIYKST
+632 DEYHSLGNIYKST

-732 ELNVHYYP
+732 ELDVHYYP
-740 EKMTADELA
+740 EKMNADELA
-749 AALDQLAEDFD
+749 VALDQLAEDFD
-760 PYDYHDNF
+760 HYDYHDNF

-783 CGHAHR
+783 CGYAHR

-830 RINFCEDKEMDIS
+830 RINFCEDKEMNIS
-843 GYQKLGNLDEIT
+843 GYQKLGTLDETT
-855 AKMDEELTSQAD
+855 AQMDKELASKAD
-867 LKTGMPEKTV
+867 PKTGMPEKTV

-966 RVEGSIQLSVDGEKK
+966 RVEGAVQLSVDGEKK
-981 LAERAVSEKGSL
+981 LAERAVSDKGAL
-993 KQSSLIESKKTMEKK
+993 KQGSFLENKTTMKK
-1008 EKKSIHEQLKINK
+1008 KKSIHERLKINK
-1021 EVIAKQLGKDN
+1021 EIIAKQQGKN
-1032 KEKGVEIAKE
+1032 SKEKGVEPMKE

>member
-8 TMAEKEVRDYAQR
+8 TMAEKEVRDYAQK

-26 EQRENIVFTEKQKE
+26 EQRENILFTEEQKE

-46 AMTGDDYNISKMV
+46 AMTGDDYDIRKMV

-64 AVRSSDEE
+64 AVRSLNEE
-72 KVDEILGDA
+72 KVDEILWNA

-102 YTTDDMFPLRQEMA
+102 YTADDMFPLRQEMA

-129 QSEGTHGDYASREM
+129 QSDGSRGDYASREM

-156 AWQRMQ
+156 AWQRMH

-176 QPPMIDLDRNE
+176 QPPMTDLDRNE

-210 RKRMEIE
+210 RERMEIE
-217 RGPERYQMEREDV
+217 RGPEYYQMENEDV
-230 ERIRTLEK
+230 ERIRLLEK
-238 RMQEYPQITS
+238 RMQEYPQIKS
-248 LKEAKLLLGT
+248 LKEAILLLGT

-267 IDGSPGRKYEFM
+267 IDGSPGREYEFM

-339 ENGNVKAYFVDSIS
+339 ENGKVKAYFVDSIS

-359 FLQLEPELNPEEV
+359 FLQIEPELNQEEL
-372 AYRIGDQYFAIQVAT
+372 AYQIGDQYFAIQVAT

-402 DGGILENPDIS
+402 DGGILDDPDIS

-419 DILEDEGLEQL
+419 DILEDEGLDQL
-430 ERIPL
+430 ERIL
-435 DYDELQEKAEEVEA
+435 VDYDELQEKAEEIEA
-449 EILQEVRNQRKRV
+449 EILQEARSQRNRV
-462 PVISDYI
+462 PVISEHTEE
-469 KAEAGLNGMSRSEIE
+469 EAGLNGMSRSEIE
-484 ETIWAIAQAEII
+484 ETVWAIAQAEII

-509 YGSRTRD
+509 YGSRTRE

-528 IAYEGTVREDDLFS
+528 ISYEGTVREDDLFS
-542 VLNEAEYKVGNMRVD
+542 VLNEAGYKVGNMRVD

-586 MKALGEY
+586 MKARGEY

-611 NVLNNM
+611 NILNNM

-675 DPNDTFYDEAE
+675 HPNDTFYDEAE
-686 VSLVSRKSIRGDSLD
+686 VSLVNRKSIRGDNLD

-732 ELNVHYYP
+732 ELNDHYYP
-740 EKMTADELA
+740 EKMNADELA

-760 PYDYHDNF
+760 HYDYHDNF

-783 CGHAHR
+783 CGYAHR
-789 YIPFLK
+789 YISFLK

-816 AYQPEIPETAVPVV
+816 DYQPEIPETAVPVV

-843 GYQKLGNLDEIT
+843 GYQKLGSLDEIT
-855 AKMDEELTSQAD
+855 AKMDEELASLAD
-867 LKTGMPEKTV
+867 PKTGMPEKTV

-966 RVEGSIQLSVDGEKK
+966 KVEGAVKASVTGEKK
-981 LAERAVSEKGSL
+981 LPKRAASDKGAL
-993 KQSSLIESKKTMEKK
+993 KQVMSLT
-1008 EKKSIHEQLKINK
+1008 
-1021 EVIAKQLGKDN
+1021 
-1032 KEKGVEIAKE
+1032 

>member
-8 TMAEKEVRDYAQR
+8 TMAEKEVRDYAKR

-26 EQRENIVFTEKQKE
+26 EQRESILFTEEQKE

-46 AMTGDDYNISKMV
+46 AMTGDDYDIRKMV
-59 RDLAD
+59 RDLAT
-64 AVRSSDEE
+64 ALRFSDEE
-72 KVDEILGDA
+72 KVDEILRDA
-81 REEIDGFPDRSVGM
+81 REEIDGFPDRSVGI

-102 YTTDDMFPLRQEMA
+102 YTADDMFPLRQEMA

-129 QSEGTHGDYASREM
+129 QSDGSHGDYASREM

-176 QPPMIDLDRNE
+176 QPPMTDLDRDE
-187 ALRMFDAG
+187 ALGMFDAG
-195 ETVYLITTYPRPIAV
+195 ETVFLVTTYQRPIAV
-210 RKRMEIE
+210 SERMEIE
-217 RGPERYQMEREDV
+217 RGPEHYQMEREDV

-238 RMQEYPQITS
+238 RMQDYPQIKS

-267 IDGSPGRKYEFM
+267 IDDSPGREYEFM

-303 MHYGDTL
+303 MRYGDTL

-339 ENGNVKAYFVDSIS
+339 ENGKVKAYFVDSIS

-359 FLQLEPELNPEEV
+359 FLQLEPELNQEEL
-372 AYRIGDQYFAIQVAT
+372 AYRIGDQYFAIQIVT

-402 DGGILENPDIS
+402 DGGILDDPNIS
-413 MRQAIQ
+413 MGQAVQ
-419 DILEDEGLEQL
+419 DILVDEGLDQL
-430 ERIPL
+430 ERIPV
-435 DYDELQEKAEEVEA
+435 DYDELQEKVEEVEA
-449 EILQEVRNQRKRV
+449 EILQEARSQGKRV
-462 PVISDYI
+462 PVISDHTE
-469 KAEAGLNGMSRSEIE
+469 AEAGLNGMSRSEIE
-484 ETIWAIAQAEII
+484 ETVWAIAQAEII
-496 ENDLDARIQAVRV
+496 ENNLDARIQAVRV
-509 YGSRTRD
+509 YGSRIRD

-528 IAYEGTVREDDLFS
+528 IAYEGTVREDDLCS
-542 VLNEAEYKVGNMRVD
+542 ALNEAGYKVGNMRVD

-564 KTGTLEDFLEKSER
+564 KTGSLEDFLEKSER

-586 MKALGEY
+586 MKARGEY

-686 VSLVSRKSIRGDSLD
+686 VSLVNRKTIRGDSLD

-718 IVEAFPDFRYYPPK
+718 IIEAFPDFRYYPPK
-732 ELNVHYYP
+732 ELDVHYYP
-740 EKMTADELA
+740 EKMNADELA

-760 PYDYHDNF
+760 HYDYHDNF

-783 CGHAHR
+783 CGYAHR

-843 GYQKLGNLDEIT
+843 GYQKLGSLDEIT
-855 AKMDEELTSQAD
+855 AKMDSELASQAD
-867 LKTGMPEKTV
+867 PKTGMPEKTV

-884 YPDRDQMQE
+884 YPDHDQMQE

-966 RVEGSIQLSVDGEKK
+966 RVEGAVQLSVDGEKK
-981 LAERAVSEKGSL
+981 FAERAVSDKGALKQGSL
-993 KQSSLIESKKTMEKK
+993 VEGKKTMEKK
-1008 EKKSIHEQLKINK
+1008 EKKSIHERLKINK
-1021 EVIAKQLGKDN
+1021 EIIAKQQGKDS
-1032 KEKGVEIAKE
+1032 KEKGVELG

>member
-46 AMTGDDYNISKMV
+46 AMTGDDYDIRKMI

-72 KVDEILGDA
+72 KVKEILRDA
-81 REEIDGFPDRSVGM
+81 REEIDEFPDRSVGM
-95 AELKGYG
+95 AELKRYG
-102 YTTDDMFPLRQEMA
+102 YTADDMFPLRQEMA

-129 QSEGTHGDYASREM
+129 QSDGSHGDYASREM

-162 EQEDEID
+162 EREDEID

-176 QPPMIDLDRNE
+176 QPPMTDLDRDE
-187 ALRMFDAG
+187 ALRLFDAG
-195 ETVYLITTYPRPIAV
+195 ETVYLITIYPRPIAV
-210 RKRMEIE
+210 RERMEIE
-217 RGPERYQMEREDV
+217 RGPEHYQMEREEV

-238 RMQEYPQITS
+238 RMQEYPQIKS

-267 IDGSPGRKYEFM
+267 VEGSPGREYEFM

-298 IYSDE
+298 IYSDK
-303 MHYGDTL
+303 MLYGETL
-310 DSLYEKFNIAHPED
+310 DSLYEKFNIAHPAD
-324 YTGHSLSVSDIVVLN
+324 YTGHSLSVSDIVVFN
-339 ENGNVKAYFVDSIS
+339 ENGNVKSYFVDSIS

-359 FLQLEPELNPEEV
+359 FLQLKPELNQEEV

-387 EGYDYSFYDKEYKLM
+387 EGYDFSFYDKEYKLM
-402 DGGILENPDIS
+402 DGGILEDPDIS

-419 DILEDEGLEQL
+419 DILENEGLEQF
-430 ERIPL
+430 ERIPV

-449 EILQEVRNQRKRV
+449 EIIQEARSQRKRV
-462 PVISDYI
+462 PVISEHTEE
-469 KAEAGLNGMSRSEIE
+469 EAGLIGMSRSEIE
-484 ETIWAIAQAEII
+484 ETVWAIAQAKII

-516 GLYKEDSDVDVV
+516 GLYKGNSDVDVV
-528 IAYEGTVREDDLFS
+528 IAYEGTAREDDLFS
-542 VLNEAEYKVGNMRVD
+542 VLNEAGYKVGNMKVD

-586 MKALGEY
+586 MKARGEY

-632 DEYHSLGKIYKST
+632 DEYHSLGNIYKST

-686 VSLVSRKSIRGDSLD
+686 VSLVSRKTIRGDNLD

-718 IVEAFPDFRYYPPK
+718 IVEVFPDFRYYPPK

-740 EKMTADELA
+740 EKMNADELA
-749 AALDQLAEDFD
+749 VALDQLAEDFD

-783 CGHAHR
+783 CGCAHR

-843 GYQKLGNLDEIT
+843 GYQKLGSLDEIT
-855 AKMDEELTSQAD
+855 AKMDAELASQAD
-867 LKTGMPEKTV
+867 PKTGMPEKTV

-910 LKNQNEMKLHDESWL
+910 LVNQNEMKLHDESWL
-925 NYQKGKGEES
+925 NYQRGKGEES

-958 SLEEKAPE
+958 SLEEKTPE
-966 RVEGSIQLSVDGEKK
+966 RVEGAVQLSVDGEKK
-981 LAERAVSEKGSL
+981 FAERAVSDKGAL
-993 KQSSLIESKKTMEKK
+993 KQGSLIESKKTMEKK
-1008 EKKSIHEQLKINK
+1008 EKKSIHERLKINK
-1021 EVIAKQLGKDN
+1021 EIIAKKQGKDS
-1032 KEKGVEIAKE
+1032 KEKGVELV

>member
-1 MAMNRNM
+1 MAMNRNV
-8 TMAEKEVRDYAQR
+8 TMAEKEVRDYAKR

-26 EQRENIVFTEKQKE
+26 EQRESILFTEEQKE

-46 AMTGDDYNISKMV
+46 AMTGDDYDIRKMV
-59 RDLAD
+59 RDLAT
-64 AVRSSDEE
+64 ALRFSDEE
-72 KVDEILGDA
+72 KVDEILRDA
-81 REEIDGFPDRSVGM
+81 REEIDGFPDRSVGI

-102 YTTDDMFPLRQEMA
+102 YTADDMFPLRQEMA

-129 QSEGTHGDYASREM
+129 QSDGSHGDYASREM

-176 QPPMIDLDRNE
+176 QPPMTDLDRDE
-187 ALRMFDAG
+187 ALGMFDAG
-195 ETVYLITTYPRPIAV
+195 ETVFLVTTYQRPIAV
-210 RKRMEIE
+210 RERMEIE
-217 RGPERYQMEREDV
+217 RGPEHYQMEREDV

-238 RMQEYPQITS
+238 RMQDYPQIKS

-267 IDGSPGRKYEFM
+267 IDDSPGREYEFM

-303 MHYGDTL
+303 MRYGDTL

-339 ENGNVKAYFVDSIS
+339 ENGKVKAYFVDSIS

-359 FLQLEPELNPEEV
+359 FLQLEPELNQEEL
-372 AYRIGDQYFAIQVAT
+372 AYRIGDQYFAIQIVT

-402 DGGILENPDIS
+402 DGGILDDPNIS
-413 MRQAIQ
+413 MGQAVQ
-419 DILEDEGLEQL
+419 DILVDEGLDQL
-430 ERIPL
+430 ERIPV
-435 DYDELQEKAEEVEA
+435 DYDELQEKVEEVEA
-449 EILQEVRNQRKRV
+449 EILQEARSQGKRV
-462 PVISDYI
+462 PVISDHTE
-469 KAEAGLNGMSRSEIE
+469 AEAGLNGMSRSEIE
-484 ETIWAIAQAEII
+484 ETVWAIAQAEII
-496 ENDLDARIQAVRV
+496 ENNLDARIQAVRV
-509 YGSRTRD
+509 YGSRIRD

-528 IAYEGTVREDDLFS
+528 IAYEGTVREDDLCS
-542 VLNEAEYKVGNMRVD
+542 ALNEAGYKVGNMRVD

-564 KTGTLEDFLEKSER
+564 KTGSLEDFLEKSER

-586 MKALGEY
+586 MKARGEY

-686 VSLVSRKSIRGDSLD
+686 VSLVNRKTIRGDSLD

-718 IVEAFPDFRYYPPK
+718 IIEAFPDFRYYPPK
-732 ELNVHYYP
+732 ELDVHYYP
-740 EKMTADELA
+740 EKMNADELA

-760 PYDYHDNF
+760 HYDYHDNF

-783 CGHAHR
+783 CGYAHR

-843 GYQKLGNLDEIT
+843 GYQKLGSLDEIT
-855 AKMDEELTSQAD
+855 AKMDSELASQAD
-867 LKTGMPEKTV
+867 PKTGMPEKTV

-884 YPDRDQMQE
+884 YPDHDQMQE

-966 RVEGSIQLSVDGEKK
+966 RVEGAVQLSVDGEKK
-981 LAERAVSEKGSL
+981 FAERAVSDKGALKQGSL
-993 KQSSLIESKKTMEKK
+993 VEGKKTMEKK
-1008 EKKSIHEQLKINK
+1008 EKKSIHERLKINK
-1021 EVIAKQLGKDN
+1021 EIIAKQQGKDS
-1032 KEKGVEIAKE
+1032 KEKGVELG